1 VSSKDFIGGALQSAA
16 GPHFPDSISV
26 AYFSSHSTTFGSD
39 SGLLCLE
46 LQLDILLR
54 IVTEGSHGTSDGF
67 DR

>member
-1 VSSKDFIGGALQSAA
+1 VRGR
-16 GPHFPDSISV
+16 PHFPELDLGR
-26 AYFSSHSTTFGSD
+26 AFQQPSTTFGSD

-67 DR
+67 DG